1 MIKEKIENLRD
12 FIREHNY
19 NYHVLD
25 KPVISDYEYDAKF
38 NELIKLENE
47 HPEYFD
53 VNSPTQKIG
62 GEVLDSFNKVRHEYP
77 MLSLGNAFTYED
89 LLNFDERIK
98 KEFKDAHYTVELKID
113 GLAMSVTYEGG
124 NFVQA
129 VTRGDGTQ
137 GEDVTSNVRV
147 IDSVPLKLNEAVDIT
162 IRGEVFMPLESLI
175 QLNEKRIED
184 DKPVFANCRNAA
196 AGTIRQLDSSVVAK
210 RGLDAFWY
218 TIVNPENHNLSTQNE
233 ALNYLKKLGLKVNHE
248 VKTYDS
254 IEKVWQRIE
263 TIEQMRNSLPYE
275 IDGVVIK
282 VDEFSYQESLGY
294 TVRIPRFATSYKF
307 RAEEVESVVKDIF
320 VTVGR
325 TGKIT
330 PNAKLE
336 PVTISGSTVSY
347 ATLHNQD
354 YIRNKDIRISDH
366 VLVRK
371 AGEIIPEIV
380 SVNLE
385 KRDDTSEMYRFPV
398 TCPVCGGELVRLEGE
413 ADTYCINLE
422 CDAQL
427 TEAVIHFASRG
438 AMNIDTLGERRII
451 QLFEHQLVKSILD
464 IYELKDKRD
473 ALLKLEKMGE
483 KSVDKLLN
491 AIEDSKEND
500 LDKLLFGLG
509 IRHVGSKT
517 SSILAQEFKN
527 IDALINVKEE
537 DLLHIDEIGE
547 VIAKSVSVF
556 FNEPH
561 NIALIENLKEKGLNM
576 SYESEV
582 VSNVYEGKRFVL
594 TGSLSDLTRNEAKA
608 LIENLGGTV
617 TGSVSSKTDVLVY
630 GERAGSKLTRAQ
642 ELDVETW
649 TEAKFL
655 EEVKKHE
662 A

>member
-53 VNSPTQKIG
+53 ANSPTQKIG

-175 QLNEKRIED
+175 QLTETRIEE
-184 DKPVFANCRNAA
+184 DKPVFANCGNAA

-210 RGLDAFWY
+210 RGVDAFWY

-263 TIEQMRNSLPYE
+263 TYEQMRS
-275 IDGVVIK
+275 
-282 VDEFSYQESLGY
+282 
-294 TVRIPRFATSYKF
+294 
-307 RAEEVESVVKDIF
+307 
-320 VTVGR
+320 
-325 TGKIT
+325 
-330 PNAKLE
+330 
-336 PVTISGSTVSY
+336 
-347 ATLHNQD
+347 
-354 YIRNKDIRISDH
+354 
-366 VLVRK
+366 
-371 AGEIIPEIV
+371 
-380 SVNLE
+380 
-385 KRDDTSEMYRFPV
+385 
-398 TCPVCGGELVRLEGE
+398 
-413 ADTYCINLE
+413 
-422 CDAQL
+422 
-427 TEAVIHFASRG
+427 
-438 AMNIDTLGERRII
+438 
-451 QLFEHQLVKSILD
+451 
-464 IYELKDKRD
+464 
-473 ALLKLEKMGE
+473 
-483 KSVDKLLN
+483 
-491 AIEDSKEND
+491 
-500 LDKLLFGLG
+500 
-509 IRHVGSKT
+509 
-517 SSILAQEFKN
+517 
-527 IDALINVKEE
+527 
-537 DLLHIDEIGE
+537 
-547 VIAKSVSVF
+547 
-556 FNEPH
+556 
-561 NIALIENLKEKGLNM
+561 
-576 SYESEV
+576 
-582 VSNVYEGKRFVL
+582 
-594 TGSLSDLTRNEAKA
+594 SLS
-608 LIENLGGTV
+608 
-617 TGSVSSKTDVLVY
+617 
-630 GERAGSKLTRAQ
+630 
-642 ELDVETW
+642 
-649 TEAKFL
+649 
-655 EEVKKHE
+655 
-662 A
+662 